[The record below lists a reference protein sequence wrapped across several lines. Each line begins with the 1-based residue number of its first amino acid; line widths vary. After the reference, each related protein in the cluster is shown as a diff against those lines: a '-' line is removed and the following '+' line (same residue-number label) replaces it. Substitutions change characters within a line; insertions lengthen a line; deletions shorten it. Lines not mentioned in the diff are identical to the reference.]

1 MADHTIT
8 LTDQQ
13 VKCLSTITPDVG
25 AWITKITTDRALI
38 ASKEIAKINM
48 KYCNANN
55 IEIATGLDAQV
66 LQAFSL
72 GCVKTS
78 AEQNA
83 DATKNINIITG

>member
-8 LTDQQ
+8 LTDLQ
-13 VKCLSTITPDVG
+13 VKCLSTITNDVD
-25 AWITKITTDRALI
+25 AWITKITTDMALV

-48 KYCNANN
+48 HHCNSNN
-55 IEIATGLDAQV
+55 VDIATGLDAQV

-83 DATKNINIITG
+83 AAPTGIITG

>member
-13 VKCLSTITPDVG
+13 VKCLSTITNDVS
-25 AWITKITTDRALI
+25 AWITKITTDRALV
-38 ASKEIAKINM
+38 ASKEIARINM
-48 KYCNANN
+48 QYCNENN

>member
-8 LTDQQ
+8 LTDLQ

-83 DATKNINIITG
+83 DAPTNIITE

>member
-13 VKCLSTITPDVG
+13 VKCLSTITNDVG
-25 AWITKITTDRALI
+25 AWITKITTDRALV

-48 KYCNANN
+48 QYCNENN

-83 DATKNINIITG
+83 DATKNINIIIG

>member
-8 LTDQQ
+8 LTDLQ
-13 VKCLSTITPDVG
+13 VKCLSTITNDVG
-25 AWITKITTDRALI
+25 AWITEITTDRALI

-48 KYCNANN
+48 QYCNENN

>member
-8 LTDQQ
+8 LTDLQ

-25 AWITKITTDRALI
+25 AWITKITTDRALV

-48 KYCNANN
+48 QYCNANN
-55 IEIATGLDAQV
+55 IEIETGLDAQV

-83 DATKNINIITG
+83 DAPTNIITG

>member
-25 AWITKITTDRALI
+25 AWITKITTDRALV

-48 KYCNANN
+48 QYCNANN
-55 IEIATGLDAQV
+55 IEVATGLDAQV

-83 DATKNINIITG
+83 DAPTNIITG

>member
-1 MADHTIT
+1 M
-8 LTDQQ
+8 Q
-13 VKCLSTITPDVG
+13 
-25 AWITKITTDRALI
+25 
-38 ASKEIAKINM
+38 
-48 KYCNANN
+48 YCNANN

>member
-25 AWITKITTDRALI
+25 AWITKITTDRALV

-48 KYCNANN
+48 QYCNANN

-72 GCVKTS
+72 GCVKTA
-78 AEQNA
+78 AERNEA
-83 DATKNINIITG
+83 ALTGIITG

>member
-1 MADHTIT
+1 MANHTIT
-8 LTDQQ
+8 LTDLQI
-13 VKCLSTITPDVG
+13 KCLSTITPDVG
-25 AWITKITTDRALI
+25 AWITKITTDRALV
-38 ASKEIAKINM
+38 ASKEIAKKNM
-48 KYCNANN
+48 QYCNANN

-83 DATKNINIITG
+83 DAPTDNITG